1 MRKGIMADIKCVC
14 RVFESNYELLDA
26 YAKLLVNMGY
36 TFLPLEFDYCPWC
49 GKKLI
54 KIGKQPV
61 GILNGALKGDTT
73 DG

>member
-1 MRKGIMADIKCVC
+1 
-14 RVFESNYELLDA
+14 
-26 YAKLLVNMGY
+26 MGY